1 MRVRLI
7 VACSALA
14 MVAACGTGTVATG
27 PVSRPTATPATPAAT
42 TVAPPPTATTHP
54 TTTGAQPSAA
64 AFEVDLTIQRPGLG
78 LVALTNTSNRPVRVR
93 GWPVVAFYN
102 AADKPVAVPVRKV
115 SVPGAGPPVTIGPGE
130 TAFAGLRWTVGA
142 KADPKTFVAT
152 TLTMTPPG
160 TAGAVTVHVID
171 SNGAEEDAPEFDVTA
186 AEVGTVQPSSQG
198 VLVF

>member
-1 MRVRLI
+1 
-7 VACSALA
+7 
-14 MVAACGTGTVATG
+14 
-27 PVSRPTATPATPAAT
+27 
-42 TVAPPPTATTHP
+42 
-54 TTTGAQPSAA
+54 
-64 AFEVDLTIQRPGLG
+64 
-78 LVALTNTSNRPVRVR
+78 
-93 GWPVVAFYN
+93 
-102 AADKPVAVPVRKV
+102 
-115 SVPGAGPPVTIGPGE
+115 VTIGPGE